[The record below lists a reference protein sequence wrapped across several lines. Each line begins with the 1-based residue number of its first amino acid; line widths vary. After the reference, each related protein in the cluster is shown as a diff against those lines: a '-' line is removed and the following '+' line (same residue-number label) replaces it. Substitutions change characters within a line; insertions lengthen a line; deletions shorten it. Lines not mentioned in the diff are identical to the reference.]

1 MVVRVMAGGRI
12 HQNERSKRI
21 RVVKA
26 IGQIGEW
33 VGAAGA
39 SCAGGAGIFAGDMSE
54 LQPLLTIL
62 RELVRQ
68 PSVVAW
74 EHAFFLALK
83 RELEERGATVKWY
96 EGLMV
101 ATGGRPDSIT
111 FSAHVDRHGLVSVG
125 EGEFE
130 YAAFVAA
137 QRGDLPGDTISNHL
151 ISKIVDRFADNVVW
165 GYEPRSGVYLG
176 RGRIT
181 SAFVCPHRDNL
192 VFQIEGLGHLNPNT
206 PVAFEDRVHVEDGR
220 VSAQLDN
227 VLMAAML
234 VHLFEV
240 GFQGTAMFTAQEE
253 SGRSWRFL
261 NEWFL
266 RFGSDRRRLYVLD
279 TSPYPDIDAAD
290 AQHVVLRTRDNNAS
304 FDEEV
309 TEQVRAICERA
320 GAAYSFKDKM
330 IQAQNEES
338 QRSGGPTKSLGSTE
352 LGRLVQASPDVRG
365 TTIQVPT
372 TGYHTTSETA
382 SLESVA
388 ATLKVL
394 RTLSGC

>member
-1 MVVRVMAGGRI
+1 M
-12 HQNERSKRI
+12 ERSNPIGR
-21 RVVKA
+21 VKA
-26 IGQIGEW
+26 ADADTSRPQ
-33 VGAAGA
+33 VGGA
-39 SCAGGAGIFAGDMSE
+39 SRAVGAGIFVGLMSE

-137 QRGDLPGDTISNHL
+137 QRGDLPGDTISQHL

-181 SAFVCPHRDNL
+181 SAYVCPHRDNL
-192 VFQIEGLGHLNPNT
+192 VFQIEGLSHLNPNT

-227 VLMAAML
+227 VIMAAML

-266 RFGSDRRRLYVLD
+266 RFGSERRRLFVLD
-279 TSPYPDIDAAD
+279 TSPFPDIEAAD
-290 AQHVVLRTRDNNAS
+290 AQRVVLRTRDNNS
-304 FDEEV
+304 VFDEEV
-309 TEQVRAICERA
+309 TEEVRAVCERERVT
-320 GAAYSFKDKM
+320 YSFKDKL
-330 IQAQNEES
+330 IEAQNEEA
-338 QRSGGPTKSLGSTE
+338 QRTGGSTKSFGSTE
-352 LGRLVQASPDVRG
+352 MGRLAQANEGVRG

-372 TGYHTTSETA
+372 TGYHTTSETV
-382 SLESVA
+382 SLQSVA
-388 ATLKVL
+388 DTLRVL